1 MNKNNKRSITMK
13 KNRIVIVIV
22 GLIITLV
29 TITQL
34 IVDITYSIR
43 IDYLDYP
50 NLAFDIA
57 MFLAAV
63 LLLSGEMLKREKVII
78 SSWLLFLSSM
88 IITLFI
94 DLNDFLYDEDLPRY
108 IYGLLGILPVLGIIV
123 ALMVIY
129 DIRKQ
134 KELGSA
140 ISVITGLLWMVW
152 GVLTQHL
159 GCCSVIGMI
168 VLMKIS
174 ISLDGCNKQ
183 CH

>member
-1 MNKNNKRSITMK
+1 MK

-63 LLLSGEMLKREKVII
+63 LLLSGVMLKREKVII
-78 SSWLLFLSSM
+78 SS
-88 IITLFI
+88 
-94 DLNDFLYDEDLPRY
+94 
-108 IYGLLGILPVLGIIV
+108 
-123 ALMVIY
+123 
-129 DIRKQ
+129 
-134 KELGSA
+134 
-140 ISVITGLLWMVW
+140 
-152 GVLTQHL
+152 
-159 GCCSVIGMI
+159 
-168 VLMKIS
+168 
-174 ISLDGCNKQ
+174 
-183 CH
+183 

>member
-1 MNKNNKRSITMK
+1 MK

-63 LLLSGEMLKREKVII
+63 LLLSGVMLKREKVII

-152 GVLTQHL
+152 GV
-159 GCCSVIGMI
+159 
-168 VLMKIS
+168 
-174 ISLDGCNKQ
+174 
-183 CH
+183 

>member
-1 MNKNNKRSITMK
+1 
-13 KNRIVIVIV
+13 
-22 GLIITLV
+22 
-29 TITQL
+29 
-34 IVDITYSIR
+34 
-43 IDYLDYP
+43 
-50 NLAFDIA
+50 
-57 MFLAAV
+57 
-63 LLLSGEMLKREKVII
+63 
-78 SSWLLFLSSM
+78 M

-152 GVLTQHL
+152 GV
-159 GCCSVIGMI
+159 
-168 VLMKIS
+168 
-174 ISLDGCNKQ
+174 
-183 CH
+183 